1 MTAYLNLLEA
11 EFPLFILICSLILGL
26 LVGSFLNVVIH
37 RLPIMLEREW
47 QLQANDILG
56 NPQEVA
62 APAYNLVVP
71 NSRCPRCEH
80 KIRSWE
86 NIPILKLCL
95 SAGQVFRMPEPHQP
109 PLSLGGASDRL
120 F

>member
-80 KIRSWE
+80 KIRSW
-86 NIPILKLCL
+86 
-95 SAGQVFRMPEPHQP
+95 
-109 PLSLGGASDRL
+109 
-120 F
+120 